1 LIANIKKHLQM
12 KTFTTHLQA
21 INPDTQELAT
31 FEGPYIIA
39 NSWEQAEDYIYSNGM
54 GYLVIDGEL
63 LGENKADNLL
73 NILSDLTLN

>member
-1 LIANIKKHLQM
+1 M

-31 FEGPYIIA
+31 FEGPYILA
-39 NSWEQAEDYIYSNGM
+39 QTWDQAEEYIYSNGM

-63 LGENKADNLL
+63 ECERRENNLL
-73 NILSDLTLN
+73 NVTGNVLMN

>member
-1 LIANIKKHLQM
+1 M

-21 INPDTQELAT
+21 INPDTQELAM
-31 FEGPYIIA
+31 FEGPYILA

-63 LGENKADNLL
+63 LGERLQNNLIKVAG
-73 NILSDLTLN
+73 NIAMN